1 MAIIPDSIEGFV
13 DLVSKLPGLGRRSAR
28 RIVLHML
35 SNRSE
40 MAKFGHSV
48 LKAAQEMLV
57 CICGNIDLSSPCK
70 ICTDERRDRS
80 TICVVKDVSDIWA
93 MERNHIY
100 NGLYHAIGGVLNIS
114 EGKTPATLNIYS
126 IKNRIKENNVSEVIL
141 ALDGTLNGESTA
153 HYIWQT
159 VSDTNVKIT
168 RLAHGMP
175 VGGELDYMDDGT
187 ISIAMRMRYNMK
199 Q

>member
-1 MAIIPDSIEGFV
+1 MAAIPNSIEGFIE
-13 DLVSKLPGLGRRSAR
+13 LVSRLPGLGRRSAR

-40 MAKFGHSV
+40 MIKFGDSV
-48 LKAAQEMLV
+48 LKAAQDMLV
-57 CICGNIDLSSPCK
+57 CACGNIDLSLPCK
-70 ICTDERRDRS
+70 ICGDERRDRS
-80 TICVVKDVSDIWA
+80 TLCIVKDISDIWA
-93 MERNHIY
+93 MERNNIY

-114 EGKTPATLNIYS
+114 EGKTPATLNIHS
-126 IKNRIKENNVSEVIL
+126 IKDRIREFKVSEVIL

-159 VSDTNVKIT
+159 ISDTNVKIT

-175 VGGELDYMDDGT
+175 VGAELDYMDDGT
-187 ISIAMRMRYNMK
+187 ISVAMRMRYSMK
-199 Q
+199 